1 MGRVMGRRALVAAL
15 ILALAAGGAC
25 GYASSAQD
33 RWTDTRGRS
42 GADGQRRSSYR
53 RNDNPLLDQAMDA
66 FKQAKHLETSLKKS
80 ERAVSDQTKELKS
93 ELRKAKA
100 TARSTGQVKNQ
111 PCISAPSPLST
122 AAIVRVPS
130 SSLLRISPCCALA
143 RLPSG

>member
-1 MGRVMGRRALVAAL
+1 MGRIMGHRTLVAAL

-42 GADGQRRSSYR
+42 GGGGQGRSSYR

-66 FKQAKHLETSLKKS
+66 FKQAKHLEKSLKKS

-100 TARSTGQVKNQ
+100 TAKSTGQVRNQ
-111 PCISAPSPLST
+111 PGILATSPSST
-122 AAIVRVPS
+122 AAIVCVPS
-130 SSLLRISPCCALA
+130 SALLWISPRCALA